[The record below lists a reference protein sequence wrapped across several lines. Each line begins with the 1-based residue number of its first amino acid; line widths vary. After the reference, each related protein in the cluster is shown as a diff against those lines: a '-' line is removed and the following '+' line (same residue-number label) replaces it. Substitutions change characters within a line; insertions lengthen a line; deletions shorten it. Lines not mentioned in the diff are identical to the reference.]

1 LFGIIIASIVAL
13 VIAPLTEE
21 LFFRGFMLQTISRKI
36 SPVWGVIL
44 TTMIFAGIHFE
55 FQSIMPLLI
64 LSLVLNILFIKTKS
78 IWPGIIFHILN
89 NTIAFI
95 IVLFGIVV

>member
-1 LFGIIIASIVAL
+1 
-13 VIAPLTEE
+13 
-21 LFFRGFMLQTISRKI
+21 MLQTISKNI

-44 TTMIFAGIHFE
+44 TTMIFAAVHFE
-55 FQSIMPLLI
+55 FESIMPLLI
-64 LSLVLNILFIKTKS
+64 LSFVLNVLFIKTKS
-78 IWPGIIFHILN
+78 IWPGIIFHVLN